1 MKVNN
6 LTIAIVAG
14 EKSGDLLGADLIR
27 NLKKIYPNALFEG
40 VGGPSMIS
48 EGFQSLINMDR
59 LSVMGIMEPL
69 KRLPELIRHQK
80 SIIKRYSQKPPAVFV
95 GIDSPDFNLK
105 IERIL
110 KSKSIKTVHYVSP
123 SVWAWRQ
130 GRVKKIKE
138 SVDLMLTLFPFENEI
153 YEKNNV
159 PVKNVGH
166 PLASKLTK
174 SRSSSRKRLD
184 LSDRNEISLCVMP
197 GSRAE
202 EVSKLL
208 IIFLEAVDKFI
219 IKNNIGLKILIPAA
233 NQNRYEQISEIC
245 AEHGYHDVKLTLG
258 DSHKVMRKSDLVLL
272 ASGTSSI
279 EAMLLLK
286 PMIVV
291 YKLHWLTFSVAKPL
305 IKTKFVALPNLLSQ
319 KMLVPELLQEN
330 ANAESILFE
339 LEQLVFH
346 TDLVAIQNKFKR
358 LSLPLMQNSGRIS
371 AGAVRELIEAS
382 NL

>member
-1 MKVNN
+1 MKANN
-6 LTIAIVAG
+6 LTIAMVAG

-48 EGFQSLINMDR
+48 EGFQSYIDMDR

-69 KRLPELIRHQK
+69 KRLPELLRHQK
-80 SIIKRYSQKPPAVFV
+80 SIIKRYSQNPPAVFV

-130 GRVKKIKE
+130 GRLKNIKAC
-138 SVDLMLTLFPFENEI
+138 VDLMLTLFPFENEI
-153 YEKNNV
+153 YEKNNI

-166 PLASKLTK
+166 PLASQLVNG
-174 SRSSSRKRLD
+174 RLSSRKRLD

-208 IIFLEAVDKFI
+208 IIFLEAIDKFT
-219 IKNNIGLKILIPAA
+219 IKNNIGLKIVIPAA
-233 NQNRYEQISEIC
+233 NQSRYEQISKIC
-245 AEHGYHDVKLTLG
+245 TEHGYHDIKLTLG
-258 DSHKVMRKSDLVLL
+258 DSHKVMRESDLVLL

-291 YKLHWLTFSVAKPL
+291 YKLHWLTFLVAKPL

-330 ANAESILFE
+330 ANSESILFE

-358 LSLPLMQNSGRIS
+358 LSQPLMQNSGKIS
-371 AGAVRELIEAS
+371 AGAVSELIEAS